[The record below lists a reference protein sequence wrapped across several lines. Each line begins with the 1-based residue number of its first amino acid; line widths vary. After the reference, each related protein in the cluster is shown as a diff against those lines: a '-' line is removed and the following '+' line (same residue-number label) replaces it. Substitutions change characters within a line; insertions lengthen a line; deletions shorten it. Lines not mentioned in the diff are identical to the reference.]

1 MWKIFSLH
9 SEDMLLSI
17 VIWLCT
23 LPFIALIVAPA
34 WGVKMAGLFS
44 LGVLV
49 TILAVCWSLCGWKVL
64 KK

>member
-1 MWKIFSLH
+1 MRKIFNMH

-23 LPFIALIVAPA
+23 LPFIALIIAPV
-34 WGVKMAGLFS
+34 WGIKMALLFS
-44 LGVLV
+44 LIVLV
-49 TILAVCWSLCGWKVL
+49 TILAVCWSLCGWKVI